1 MEESNSKVSVSS
13 RIVLWFILAMIVMLG
28 SVSIIKA
35 ILVKDIPEPTELI
48 DLGIIE
54 VEPIIQEPIIQE
66 PIIEVEPEPEL
77 TEVELIDSYTVE
89 IGLEYGVDPAIL
101 QSMIWHESRY
111 KADNINSIGCMGLM
125 QICTKWHM
133 PRAERLGV
141 TDFLDPYQNILIGT
155 DILADYMTK
164 GDIGLALM
172 LYSGNHNTA
181 YELYRN
187 GKLSWYA
194 TSVLDR
200 AEMIR
205 RGEL

>member
-1 MEESNSKVSVSS
+1 MEDNSKKVSISIK
-13 RIVLWFILAMIVMLG
+13 IVLWFIIVMVTILG
-28 SVSIIKA
+28 SVIIIKA
-35 ILVKDIPEPTELI
+35 ILVKDIQEPTELL

-54 VEPIIQEPIIQE
+54 IKPEPIIQEVVV
-66 PIIEVEPEPEL
+66 EVEPEPEL
-77 TEVELIDSYTVE
+77 TGVELIDSYTVE
-89 IGLEYGVDPAIL
+89 IGLEYGIDPAIL

-125 QICTKWHM
+125 QICTKWHL
-133 PRAERLGV
+133 PRAEKLGV

-155 DILADYMTK
+155 DILAEYMSK

-181 YELYRN
+181 YDLYRN

-205 RGEL
+205 RGEV

>member
-1 MEESNSKVSVSS
+1 MEDNSKKVSISIK
-13 RIVLWFILAMIVMLG
+13 IVLWFIIVMVTILG
-28 SVSIIKA
+28 SVIIIKA
-35 ILVKDIPEPTELI
+35 ILVKDIQEPTELL

-54 VEPIIQEPIIQE
+54 IEPEPIIQEVVV
-66 PIIEVEPEPEL
+66 EVEPEPEL
-77 TEVELIDSYTVE
+77 TGVELIDSYTVE
-89 IGLEYGVDPAIL
+89 IGLNYGIDPAIL

-125 QICTKWHM
+125 QICTKWHL
-133 PRAERLGV
+133 PRAEKLGV

-155 DILADYMTK
+155 DILAEYMSK

-200 AEMIR
+200 AERIR
-205 RGEL
+205 RGEV

>member
-1 MEESNSKVSVSS
+1 MEDTSKKVSISIK
-13 RIVLWFILAMIVMLG
+13 IVLWFIIVMVTILG
-28 SVSIIKA
+28 SVIIIKA
-35 ILVKDIPEPTELI
+35 ILVKDIQEPTELL

-54 VEPIIQEPIIQE
+54 IKPEPIIQEVVV
-66 PIIEVEPEPEL
+66 EVEPEPEL
-77 TEVELIDSYTVE
+77 TGVELIDSYTVE
-89 IGLEYGVDPAIL
+89 IGLEYGIDPAIL

-125 QICTKWHM
+125 QICTKWHL
-133 PRAERLGV
+133 PRAEKLGV

-155 DILADYMTK
+155 DILAEYMSK

-181 YELYRN
+181 YDLYRN

-205 RGEL
+205 RGEV